1 MRTRENATTRRLLR
15 RGLLVALL
23 VCVALVGVVV
33 VTVDPTALCLLP
45 ALAFA
50 VPLLMGLYPGERT
63 IAVLFRSRQRRW
75 AHPRSSAPSTRPV
88 VRVVARGGLLLA
100 RSLAVRPPPP
110 VILAG
115 S

>member
-1 MRTRENATTRRLLR
+1 M
-15 RGLLVALL
+15 
-23 VCVALVGVVV
+23 ALVGVVV
-33 VTVDPTALCLLP
+33 VAMDPTALCLVP

-50 VPLLMGLYPGERT
+50 VPLLMRRYPGERM
-63 IAVLFRSRQRRW
+63 IAALSQSRQRHW
-75 AHPRSSAPSTRPV
+75 AHPRSSAPRTRPV

-110 VILAG
+110 TTILAG